1 MFGGCGVSVWDDDDV
16 LAVAGGDGGTP
27 VSGCLMPPSCA
38 LRVIRVV
45 NFCDTY
51 FNTHAHICNKLHVV
65 LFHLPN
71 IIGE

>member
-16 LAVAGGDGGTP
+16 LVVVGGDGGTP
-27 VSGCLMPPSCA
+27 VSGCFMPPSCA

-51 FNTHAHICNKLHVV
+51 FHTHTHQSVTNYM
-65 LFHLPN
+65 
-71 IIGE
+71 